1 MPATDDP
8 AVTRNPELES
18 ILDRAREQAR
28 ADFAA
33 DREPQVLHGDLAAG
47 QFSYDELWMQLLCAK
62 GQN

>member
-1 MPATDDP
+1 MTDDI
-8 AVTRNPELES
+8 TRNPELES

-33 DREPQVLHGDLAAG
+33 DREPQVLHGELAAG
-47 QFSYDELWMQLLCAK
+47 QFSYDECWLGLAVAK